1 MEVQHPAAKLIVLAA
16 KMQES
21 ECGDGTNFV
30 VTLAGELLN
39 QAEGLLR
46 MGLHPIQVVSGYEQ
60 ALKKAIEFLE
70 NHIYYQV
77 KDIRNVDEVTKCLKS
92 SISPKLQE

>member
-1 MEVQHPAAKLIVLAA
+1 MEVQHPAAKLIVLAT

-30 VTLAGELLN
+30 VTFAGELLN

-60 ALKKAIEFLE
+60 ALKKAVEYLE
-70 NHIYYQV
+70 NHVYYQI
-77 KDIRNVDEVTKCLKS
+77 KDIRNVEEVSKCLKA